1 MKLLSRLCLCA
12 TLVSTG
18 FTGWSQGFVEN
29 ALLFSRTKPGGS
41 ARVQAMGG
49 AQIALGG
56 DFSSG
61 LSNPAGLGMYNR
73 SEITFSPAT
82 NFYSS
87 DAEHLGTKSSDSKS
101 VFNIPGLSL
110 VFHIPRENSNG
121 FLGGSFGVSMT
132 RINDFNTTFQ
142 YSGVDDVSSIVDYF
156 KERATGYTID
166 PLPSPYSD
174 TPLLNF
180 DVPEGLAYLTYLITP
195 FNEDPGNTNP
205 SLPDD
210 YINYFSDLDTLWN
223 GNIEEIRTLKR
234 SQQVNVKGAQ
244 YQWSLAY
251 GGNFNDKLFFGGSLG
266 IATLRY
272 NFKSTYTESDF
283 SFSES
288 PGYNPLNKLDL
299 QEDIVI
305 DGTGVNLTA
314 GLIYRPINFMQVG
327 VSIVTPTLYNLSDSY
342 GARLK
347 ADWNASAGYGDQ
359 DEASEPIVSDYL
371 FTTPFKFSSGVAF
384 FLGKYGFVT
393 GDVEFINYNQ
403 AKYDSETEG
412 VSFNPENDE
421 IKSYYT
427 NVVNYRVGAEFR
439 YDIFRL
445 RGGYSVQ
452 NNPYKGSFN
461 VDRTI
466 KTISAGAGIRFN
478 QFYVDAAW
486 LMSKNDS
493 SYSPYVF
500 QNGTGP
506 VAELQNKMNSA
517 MLTFGF
523 TF

>member
-1 MKLLSRLCLCA
+1 MNLRFRLCLCA
-12 TLVSTG
+12 ILMSTG
-18 FTGWSQGFVEN
+18 FNGFAQGFVEN

-56 DFSSG
+56 DFSSA

-73 SEITFSPAT
+73 SEVTFSPALNVYNT
-82 NFYSS
+82 
-87 DAEHLGTKSSDSKS
+87 DAEHNGTTTADSKN
-101 VFNIPGLSL
+101 VFNIPGLSI
-110 VFHIPRENSNG
+110 VFNIPRENDG

-166 PLPSPYSD
+166 PLPSPYAN
-174 TPLLNF
+174 TPLLDFNF
-180 DVPEGLAYLTYLITP
+180 PEGLAYLTYLITP
-195 FNEDPGNTNP
+195 FNEDPDNTNP

-223 GNIEEIRTLKR
+223 GNNEEIRTLNR

-251 GGNFNDKLFFGGSLG
+251 GGNFNDKLFFGASLG
-266 IATLRY
+266 ITTLRY
-272 NFKSTYTESDF
+272 SFKSSYTESDF
-283 SFSES
+283 SFSQTA
-288 PGYNPLNKLDL
+288 GYDPLDNLNL
-299 QEDIVI
+299 NEDIVI
-305 DGTGVNLTA
+305 DGTGLNLTA
-314 GLIYRPINFMQVG
+314 GLIYRPVDFMQIG
-327 VSIVTPTLYNLSDSY
+327 VSVVTPTLYNLSDSY
-342 GARLK
+342 GARLQT
-347 ADWNASAGYGDQ
+347 DWNASVGYGDQ
-359 DEASEPIVSDYL
+359 DEASEPILADYN

-403 AKYDSETEG
+403 AKYDSETED
-412 VSFNPENDE
+412 VSMGPENED
-421 IKSYYT
+421 IKFYYT
-427 NVVNYRVGAEFR
+427 NVVNYRVGAELR
-439 YDIFRL
+439 YDIFRF

-452 NNPYKGSFN
+452 ANPYKENFDI
-461 VDRTI
+461 DRTI
-466 KTISAGAGIRFN
+466 KTVSAGAGVRLS

-493 SYSPYVF
+493 CYSPYVF

-506 VAELQNKMNSA
+506 VASLQNNMNSV
-517 MLTFGF
+517 MLTFGL